1 MASTT
6 RKPPIDPVRWTPPPV
21 DPLPDFPSADLTVVS
36 VPGDAPEDVVVD
48 GDGQI
53 WAGLI
58 DGKIVRIPPD
68 GDTPVIV
75 AEIGNRPLGLHV
87 ARDGRLLICSSPGGL
102 LALDPAT
109 GAVEPLVSDVDGR
122 ALQFCSN
129 VTELADGTIYF
140 TESTS
145 AFTYEHFLGPI
156 FEARNRGSV
165 FRRDSDGTVL
175 TVVPGLYF
183 ANGITP
189 TADGSALVFAETQA
203 RRLSKYWLT
212 GEKAGTVTPLAI
224 NLPGNPDN
232 LSTGAD
238 GRIWC
243 AMVSPTNAAA
253 EWLPRTPPALRKLL
267 WRLPDRLQPKIKPI
281 VWAVAFDP
289 DTGNAVAGVRTE
301 HPQFGMVTGLVEA
314 DGKLWMGCIGF
325 PAVAHVDVAATALR

>member
-1 MASTT
+1 VPSTS

-21 DPLPDFPSADLTVVS
+21 DPLPEFPAAPLTVVP

-48 GDGQI
+48 GDGHL

-58 DGKIVRIPPD
+58 DGRIVRIAPD
-68 GDTPVIV
+68 GGVPVVV
-75 AEIGNRPLGLHV
+75 AEIEGRPLGLHV
-87 ARDGRLLICSSPGGL
+87 ASDGRLLVCSSPGGL

-109 GAVEPLVSDVDGR
+109 DAVESLVADVDGR
-122 ALQFCSN
+122 SLQFCSN
-129 VTELADGTIYF
+129 VTELPDGTIYF

-165 FRRDSDGTVL
+165 FRRDPDGTVL

-212 GEKAGTVTPLAI
+212 GENAGTVTPLAV
-224 NLPGNPDN
+224 NLPGSPDN

-243 AMVSPTNAAA
+243 AMVSPTNAVA
-253 EWLPRTPPALRKLL
+253 ELMPKTPPALRKLL
-267 WRLPDRLQPKIKPI
+267 WRLPDRLQPKIKPV

-289 DTGNAVAGVRTE
+289 DTGRPVAGVRTE

-314 DGKLWMGCIGF
+314 DDKLWMGSIGF
-325 PAVAHVDVAATALR
+325 PAVAYVDLAATALR

>member
-1 MASTT
+1 VPTSS

-21 DPLPDFPSADLTVVS
+21 DPLPDFPSAELTVIP

-58 DGKIVRIPPD
+58 DGKIVRIAPD
-68 GDTPVIV
+68 GGEPVVV
-75 AEIGNRPLGLHV
+75 ARIDSRPLGLHV
-87 ARDGRLLICSSPGGL
+87 ARDGRVLICTSPGGL
-102 LALDPAT
+102 RVLDPAT
-109 GAVEPLVSDVDGR
+109 GTVETLVGEVDGR
-122 ALQFCSN
+122 GLQFCSN

-165 FRRDSDGTVL
+165 FRRDPDGTVL
-175 TVVPGLYF
+175 TVVAGLYF

-203 RRLSKYWLT
+203 RRLSKLWLT
-212 GEKAGTVTPLAI
+212 GDKAGTVTPLAV
-224 NLPGNPDN
+224 NLPGSPDN

-243 AMVSPTNAAA
+243 AMVSPTNAIA
-253 EWLPRTPPALRKLL
+253 ELMPRTPPALRKLL
-267 WRLPDRLQPKIKPI
+267 WRLPDRLQPKIKPV

-289 DTGNAVAGVRTE
+289 DTGAPVAGLRTE
-301 HPQFGMVTGLVEA
+301 HPRFGMVTGLVEA
-314 DGKLWMGCIGF
+314 GGRLWMGCIGA
-325 PAVAHVDVAATALR
+325 PAIAHVDLAATALR

>member
-1 MASTT
+1 MPTKT

-21 DPLPDFPSADLTVVS
+21 DPLPDFPSADLTIVG

-58 DGKIVRIPPD
+58 DGKVVRIPPD
-68 GDTPVIV
+68 GGAPVVV
-75 AEIGNRPLGLHV
+75 AEVSGRPLGMHV
-87 ARDGRLLICSSPGGL
+87 ARDGRLLVCRSPGGL
-102 LALDPAT
+102 LALDPGT
-109 GAVEPLVSDVDGR
+109 GAVEPLVEEVDGR

-129 VTELADGTIYF
+129 VTELPDGTIYF

-165 FRRDSDGTVL
+165 FRRDPDGTVL

-189 TADGSALVFAETQA
+189 TSDGSALVFAETQA

-212 GEKAGTVTPLAI
+212 GDKAGTVTPLAV
-224 NLPGNPDN
+224 NLPGSPDN

-243 AMVSPTNAAA
+243 AMVSPRNAVA
-253 EWLPRTPPALRKLL
+253 ELLPKTPPIVRKAM
-267 WRLPDRLQPKIKPI
+267 WRLPDRLQPKIKPL

-289 DTGNAVAGVRTE
+289 DSGEAVAGLHLE
-301 HPQFGMVTGLVEA
+301 HPSFGLVTGLVEA
-314 DGKLWMGCIGF
+314 GDRLWMGNIGF
-325 PAVAHVDVAATALR
+325 PAVAHCAIPARSA